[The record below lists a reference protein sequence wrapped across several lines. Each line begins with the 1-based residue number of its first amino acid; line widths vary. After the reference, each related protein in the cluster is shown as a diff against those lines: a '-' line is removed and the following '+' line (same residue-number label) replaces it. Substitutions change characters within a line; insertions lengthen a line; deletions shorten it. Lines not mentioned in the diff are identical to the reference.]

1 MKELVIRDNL
11 EEYLSVSKYIN
22 WKDNIILSKADEFK
36 LKFADEISLIKAIY
50 EFVRDEIKHSWD
62 VQDKRVTKS
71 ATEVLEQ
78 GVGICWAK
86 ANLLVALLR
95 ACGIPTGICYQC
107 LTLGDVPETG
117 FCIHALNAVYIK
129 SLNKWIRLDA
139 RGNKEGVDAQ
149 FDLEQEKLAFP
160 VRSDLG
166 EVDYGIV
173 YANPSDKLMQV
184 LEENTDALYMYLNC
198 LPDSMFE
205 YKKVTIGDIDELVR
219 TRMIVLRAA
228 NKLSDDV
235 DMSTVEKES
244 YAYYKQALETG
255 EHIAYLVYDNRIFI
269 GAGGVSFYQV
279 MPTYHNPTGKKAY
292 IMNMYTAPE
301 YRRQGIAIHTLDL
314 LVNDAREQGVS
325 QIALE
330 ATNMGRPLYERYGF
344 VKMEDEMEL
353 V

>member
-1 MKELVIRDNL
+1 MKELVIRDNMD
-11 EEYLSVSKYIN
+11 EYLSVSKYIN
-22 WKDNIILSKADEFK
+22 WKDNRILSKADEFK
-36 LKFADEISLIKAIY
+36 QKYADEISLIKAIY

-78 GVGICWAK
+78 GGGICLAK
-86 ANLLVALLR
+86 ANLLAALLR
-95 ACGIPTGICYQC
+95 ACGIPAGICYQR

-129 SLNKWIRLDA
+129 SLDRWIRLDA
-139 RGNKEGVDAQ
+139 RENKDGVDAQ
-149 FDLEQEKLAFP
+149 FDLEWEQLAFP

-173 YANPSDKLMQV
+173 YANPSEKLMQV

-198 LPDSMFE
+198 LPDSIFE
-205 YKKVTIGDIDELVR
+205 YKRAAITDIDELVR
-219 TRMIVLRAA
+219 TRIIVLRAA

-244 YAYYKQALETG
+244 YEYYKCALENG
-255 EHIAYLVYDNRIFI
+255 EHIAYLVYDNGIFI

-279 MPTYHNPTGKKAY
+279 MPTYYNPTGKKAY

-314 LVNDAREQGVS
+314 LVKGARELGVS

-330 ATNMGRPLYERYGF
+330 ATDMGRPLYEKYGF
-344 VKMEDEMEL
+344 IKMEDEMEL
-353 V
+353 I